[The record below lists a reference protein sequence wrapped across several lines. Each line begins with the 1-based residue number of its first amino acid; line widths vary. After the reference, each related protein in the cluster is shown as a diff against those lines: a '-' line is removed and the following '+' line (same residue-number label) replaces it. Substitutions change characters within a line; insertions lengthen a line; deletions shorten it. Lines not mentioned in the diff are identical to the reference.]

1 MTATATLPQTATA
14 LVPAHWPGIT
24 LDELNAK
31 AAMQTRVDRK
41 YIVDGIYAA
50 AVLAD
55 LPANASVLEINGE
68 RDFAYDSV
76 YFDTNNLD
84 SYRLAATGR
93 RNRYKIRTR
102 SYVDTGA
109 TFLEVKTEGAR
120 AVTVKERIP
129 YPAADRAYL
138 NAAGRDYVE
147 ESLRGLIDAPAT
159 AFEPVLSTGYRRTT
173 VLLPASDENPVDSRM
188 TIDTHLTWTP
198 PQRPCPGQALR
209 LSGGHRL
216 HRLRHGH
223 HRNQIRLSALRCRQ
237 APLAGRNPPQQN
249 LQVRHR
255 HGSPQPGSARQQME
269 PHHRPQHVPTTRSRR
284 SAHGRARPSRLTA
297 CSTELTELTENRP
310 ERPEP

>member
-1 MTATATLPQTATA
+1 MTATAFTQNTTTL
-14 LVPAHWPGIT
+14 VSAHWPGIS

-41 YIVDGIYAA
+41 YIVDGFYAA
-50 AVLAD
+50 AVLSN

-76 YFDTNNLD
+76 YFDTENLD
-84 SYRLAATGR
+84 SYKLAATGR

-159 AFEPVLSTGYRRTT
+159 AFEPILTTAYRRTT
-173 VLLPASDENPVDSRM
+173 VLLPASEHNPVDSRM

-198 PQRPCPGQALR
+198 MSERALGPHSQYEVGTGYTAAGMVIIETKSGSAPSVADKHLWRAGIRPSKISKFATGMAALNPDLPSNKWNR
-209 LSGGHRL
+209 TIA
-216 HRLRHGH
+216 
-223 HRNQIRLSALRCRQ
+223 RNMYLQPVEAEARFSALV
-237 APLAGRNPPQQN
+237 N
-249 LQVRHR
+249 
-255 HGSPQPGSARQQME
+255 
-269 PHHRPQHVPTTRSRR
+269 
-284 SAHGRARPSRLTA
+284 
-297 CSTELTELTENRP
+297 
-310 ERPEP
+310 